1 MNTNEYKTQIM
12 ITLKSFLAIAMF
24 NFLAMSCDKN
34 DETATTNPT
43 NNEPKTFN
51 TADYSEYFVCKVGDF
66 QYNTGNSAGN
76 TSSISTL
83 KIGSTLYLN
92 NSDGNFIS
100 GNLASMEVNMQLKNF
115 SPTVLKSYEV
125 SGTFPTEILK
135 YKHISGDNYD
145 TNNGVNT
152 TPQANAITITK
163 IENGFYFGTFIFTV
177 YKTSNRTSTLQVSEG
192 KFKFKYVP

>member
-1 MNTNEYKTQIM
+1 M
-12 ITLKSFLAIAMF
+12 ITLKTLFAIAIFNILAI
-24 NFLAMSCDKN
+24 SCDKN
-34 DETATTNPT
+34 EEPQATPT
-43 NNEPKTFN
+43 EQTIAFN
-51 TADYSEYFVCKVGDF
+51 LDNYSEFMTCKVGNF

-76 TSSISTL
+76 TTSISTL

-100 GNLASMEVNMQLKNF
+100 GNLASMEINMQLKNF

-125 SGTFPTEILK
+125 SGTFPTQIAK
-135 YKHISGDNYD
+135 FKHVDGDDYD

-163 IENGFYFGTFIFTV
+163 IENGFYFGTFSFTV
-177 YKTSNRTSTLQVSEG
+177 YKVSNRAITMQVAEG
-192 KFKFKYVP
+192 KFKFKYIP

>member
-1 MNTNEYKTQIM
+1 MRIFKTKPSKAVLYLLVFYTIGV
-12 ITLKSFLAIAMF
+12 LSFVSCNKGSDNAANAEDTKPKAF
-24 NFLAMSCDKN
+24 NKD
-34 DETATTNPT
+34 
-43 NNEPKTFN
+43 
-51 TADYSEYFVCKVGDF
+51 DYSEYFVCKVGDF

-76 TSSISTL
+76 TTSISTL

-100 GNLASMEVNMQLKNF
+100 GNLASMEINMQLKNF

-135 YKHISGDNYD
+135 YKHLDGDNYD
-145 TNNGVNT
+145 TNNGINT

-163 IENGFYFGTFIFTV
+163 FENGFCFGTFEFTV
-177 YKTSNRTSTLQVSEG
+177 YKVSNRATIMQVAEG
-192 KFKFKYVP
+192 KFKFKYIP